1 MHPSTWNFS
10 SISHQTKTRIHIPY
24 QEPPSSLT
32 YYSHS
37 SSSCHQIDSFLKLVW
52 YQHIIS
58 KSWIRLIA
66 SFLPSPHCQPLL
78 VLQDI
83 LLSAQSRTLH
93 YSSSFHI
100 TALAIHCKLLAHTH
114 ALLPFSS
121 HFFSGQ
127 LQSEMA
133 YLTTL
138 LPLPAH
144 QPSQKMPP
152 RMASDA
158 VSDALDINDITTS
171 ASSLS

>member
-1 MHPSTWNFS
+1 MISAYHLQKLNPTYCVFPAVTTLPAPARFARRFTLR
-10 SISHQTKTRIHIPY
+10 SITH
-24 QEPPSSLT
+24 LT
-32 YYSHS
+32 
-37 SSSCHQIDSFLKLVW
+37 
-52 YQHIIS
+52 
-58 KSWIRLIA
+58 
-66 SFLPSPHCQPLL
+66 
-78 VLQDI
+78 LQ
-83 LLSAQSRTLH
+83 LQLSYL
-93 YSSSFHI
+93 